1 MKGKQAGSPRFLEV
15 ALDTAR
21 PDSGLFLLRQ
31 SATALAEER
40 AFPLGI
46 PASVGGLMCLQKRAS
61 NSRKVKADN
70 PKKRTNG
77 GDITAEE
84 LLVMVFM

>member
-1 MKGKQAGSPRFLEV
+1 MKEKQAGGPRFLEV

-46 PASVGGLMCLQKRAS
+46 PASVGGLIDAS
-61 NSRKVKADN
+61 RREPA
-70 PKKRTNG
+70 
-77 GDITAEE
+77 TAGR
-84 LLVMVFM
+84 